1 MIYIYIY
8 TSLRVQTDITK
19 LCLKSL
25 IIHVVV
31 REIICKNTYNL
42 YMRSDLT
49 YVNYFECVLCM
60 SLASVQDC
68 VTNNKN
74 NKS

>member
-1 MIYIYIY
+1 MFEVINY
-8 TSLRVQTDITK
+8 TCSCTRDHMQKHI
-19 LCLKSL
+19 
-25 IIHVVV
+25 
-31 REIICKNTYNL
+31 YNL

-68 VTNNKN
+68 VTYNKN

>member
-1 MIYIYIY
+1 MFEVINY
-8 TSLRVQTDITK
+8 TCSCTRD
-19 LCLKSL
+19 
-25 IIHVVV
+25 H
-31 REIICKNTYNL
+31 
-42 YMRSDLT
+42 MRSDLT